1 MITVRLLKFAGPKR
15 HSVVGIFDET
25 AAAEVL
31 VYPEAGQL
39 IMVSGLHGYGTK
51 LYPRSLDELASDVL
65 SALEEN
71 GYGETTE
78 TIEGETFNDIEE
90 AISYIQDVVLAELE
104 EISKGFV
111 AELDSSIADAKQE
124 LEELKD
130 KRKKPSYSSISLVGR
145 FNETGKQE

>member
-15 HSVVGIFDET
+15 HSVIGLFDGT
-25 AAAEVL
+25 NAAEVL

-39 IMVSGLHGYGTK
+39 LRVSGLHGYGTE
-51 LYPRSLDELASDVL
+51 LYPRSLNELASDVL

-78 TIEGETFNDIEE
+78 TIEGETFDDMEE
-90 AISYIQDVVLAELE
+90 AISYIKDVVLVELDE
-104 EISKGFV
+104 VSKDLV
-111 AELDSSIADAKQE
+111 ADLDSSIADAKQE

-130 KRKKPSYSSISLVGR
+130 KRKKTFLFINKFSGSI
-145 FNETGKQE
+145 

>member
-15 HSVVGIFDET
+15 HSVIGLFDGT
-25 AAAEVL
+25 NAAEVL

-39 IMVSGLHGYGTK
+39 LRVSGLHGYGTE
-51 LYPRSLDELASDVL
+51 LYPRSLDELESDVL

-90 AISYIQDVVLAELE
+90 AISYIQDVVLAELD
-104 EISKGFV
+104 EISKGLV
-111 AELDSSIADAKQE
+111 AELDSSITDVKQE

-130 KRKKPSYSSISLVGR
+130 KRKKTFLFINKFSGSI
-145 FNETGKQE
+145 

>member
-15 HSVVGIFDET
+15 HSVIGLFDGT
-25 AAAEVL
+25 NAAEVL

-39 IMVSGLHGYGTK
+39 LRVSGLHGYGTE
-51 LYPRSLDELASDVL
+51 LYPRSLDELASDIL

-78 TIEGETFNDIEE
+78 TIEGETFDDMEE
-90 AISYIQDVVLAELE
+90 AISYIKDVVLVELDE
-104 EISKGFV
+104 VSKDLV
-111 AELDSSIADAKQE
+111 ADLDSSIADAKQE

-130 KRKKPSYSSISLVGR
+130 KRKKTFLFINKFSGSI
-145 FNETGKQE
+145 